1 MTRQYRDY
9 VDSDL
14 SVTIQ
19 DQHAFWSDA
28 EDLLDA
34 TLFGRVDPSR
44 DGREL
49 RREAPAGARRKAD

>member
-14 SVTIQ
+14 SITIQ
-19 DQHAFWSDA
+19 DQDAFWSDA

-49 RREAPAGARRKAD
+49 PTPASQRKAG